1 MTNGDNIFRT
11 LGILLVFQS
20 DCSTL
25 AGFSMLWLWDFTFKC
40 FYLTD
45 IAYLEDSKMES
56 MTPARDPFLELMEPT
71 VLYNLLNQAFEYP
84 SVSDPSYLLLIGL
97 FFTFIL
103 VGE

>member
-1 MTNGDNIFRT
+1 
-11 LGILLVFQS
+11 
-20 DCSTL
+20 
-25 AGFSMLWLWDFTFKC
+25 
-40 FYLTD
+40 
-45 IAYLEDSKMES
+45 MES

-71 VLYNLLNQAFEYP
+71 VLYNLLNQAFEYS